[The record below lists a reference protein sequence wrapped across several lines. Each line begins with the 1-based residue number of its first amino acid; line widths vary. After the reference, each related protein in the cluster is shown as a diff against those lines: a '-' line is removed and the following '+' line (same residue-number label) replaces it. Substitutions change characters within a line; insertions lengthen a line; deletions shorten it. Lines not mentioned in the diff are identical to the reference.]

1 MERIPGRDAH
11 FVYEE
16 RPGQPMHT
24 LKLLLFDMPAG
35 TSGLDI
41 EEVRETLGPRIREL
55 PPLRRRMVHVPLRIF
70 HPIWLDAGDPDLDF
84 HVRLAR
90 AREGE
95 EQVVLGELVARLAS
109 ERLDRAHPLW
119 QLWVVEGLEDGRGA
133 LIVKLHHAIGDG
145 HASARLIAHLLGGL
159 SPTQT
164 DTPTP
169 EAEER
174 PSELRLFLDGGR
186 DLAGTILRS
195 GEILRR
201 ATRAGRASTR
211 LRRTSG
217 AGLAGSFASP
227 KLPWSRPPTMRR
239 SFGFV
244 SLDRDGLALVQQ
256 AQGCTPAELI
266 LAIMGGAL
274 RSYTR
279 EHGIAEGD
287 GLNASVPVSL
297 RGPEELEEW
306 GNHVGTVFIEL
317 ATGLEDP
324 LERLGLIRGAM
335 LAVREQREELDLGH
349 WDELWELYPL
359 MRLSYLGALAVMHR
373 AVDRPTFSLIVSSVP
388 GPPAPLACCG
398 ARLAGIYSLGVLT
411 EDQGLNVTIWSYGD
425 RIGFGVTSCPEF
437 LPDVWDL
444 VGRIP
449 EALEELLRC
458 SAHLA
463 QSGEGI
469 A

>member
-11 FVYEE
+11 FLYEE

-24 LKLLLFDMPAG
+24 LKLLLFDAPAG

-41 EEVRETLGPRIREL
+41 EEVREALGPRIREL
-55 PPLRRRMVHVPLRIF
+55 PPLRRRMLPVPLRIF

-90 AREGE
+90 VREGE

-109 ERLDRAHPLW
+109 EQLDRAHPLW
-119 QLWVVEGLEDGRGA
+119 QLWVVEGLESGRGV

-145 HASARLIAHLLGGL
+145 HASARLIAHLLSPL
-159 SPTQT
+159 SPTRT
-164 DTPTP
+164 ETPTP
-169 EAEER
+169 LAEER
-174 PSELRLFLDGGR
+174 PGDLRLFLDGAR
-186 DLAGTILRS
+186 ELAGTILRG

-211 LRRTSG
+211 LRRRSG
-217 AGLAGSFASP
+217 AGLAGSFSSP
-227 KLPWSRPPTMRR
+227 KLPWSRRPTIRR

-244 SLDRDGLALVQQ
+244 SLGREELALLQQ
-256 AQGCTPAELI
+256 AQGCSSAELL

-274 RSYTR
+274 RSYAR
-279 EHGIAEGD
+279 DHGLREGD

-297 RGPEELEEW
+297 RGPDELEEW

-324 LERLGLIRGAM
+324 LERLRLIRGAM
-335 LAVREQREELDLGH
+335 SAVREQREELDLGH

-359 MRLSYLGALAVMHR
+359 MRLSYLAALAVMHR
-373 AVDRPTFSLIVSSVP
+373 AVGRPTFSLIVSSVP
-388 GPPAPLACCG
+388 GPPAPLTCCG

-411 EDQGLNVTIWSYGD
+411 EDQGLNVTTWSYGD
-425 RIGFGVTSCPEF
+425 QVGFGITSCPEF

-444 VGRIP
+444 VGRVP
-449 EALEELLRC
+449 QALEELRRC
-458 SAHLA
+458 SDLNV
-463 QSGEGI
+463 QSGESI